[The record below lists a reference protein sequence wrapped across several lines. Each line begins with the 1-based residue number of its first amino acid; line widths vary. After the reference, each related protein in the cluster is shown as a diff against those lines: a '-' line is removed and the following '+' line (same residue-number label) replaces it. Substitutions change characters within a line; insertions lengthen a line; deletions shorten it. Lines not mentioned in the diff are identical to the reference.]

1 MKAWLTLACQG
12 GHALVCVRQSL
23 VGGCVCY
30 MCVCYMC
37 VCVTCVC
44 SLFFFFWAHEYHT
57 NGRAGMCGVQH
68 HLWRQKRNRSV
79 RFMSHSRFEQQVSWQ
94 KTKHRNTTWQA
105 ANEEPNSSRR
115 GGRGTRI
122 GFQSLRQAEG
132 FLCTNLIKHGN
143 VWKIAGATGE
153 TSFVFAWKPITGFV
167 KWEGECWIDILT
179 VFCQRT

>member
-12 GHALVCVRQSL
+12 GHALVCVRQSP
-23 VGGCVCY
+23 VGGCVLHVCVCY
-30 MCVCYMC
+30 MCVF
-37 VCVTCVC
+37 
-44 SLFFFFWAHEYHT
+44 LFFFLSTW
-57 NGRAGMCGVQH
+57 
-68 HLWRQKRNRSV
+68 
-79 RFMSHSRFEQQVSWQ
+79 MSHERSGRDVRSSASFVTAKEEQKCQIHVAQQVRAAGQ
-94 KTKHRNTTWQA
+94 LTNKTKHRNTTWQA

-132 FLCTNLIKHGN
+132 FLCTNLIKDGN

-167 KWEGECWIDILT
+167 KWEGECWINILT